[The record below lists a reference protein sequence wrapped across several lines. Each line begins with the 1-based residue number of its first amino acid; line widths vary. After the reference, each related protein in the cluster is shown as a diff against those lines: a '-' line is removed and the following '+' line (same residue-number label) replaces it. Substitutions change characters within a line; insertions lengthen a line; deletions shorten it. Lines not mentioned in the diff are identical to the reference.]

1 MVELR
6 SSICLFIKMKKKRK
20 EKKKKKDLMD
30 VKRISV
36 QIPFPGYEA
45 ATFYVE

>member
-1 MVELR
+1 LSLYKNEEG
-6 SSICLFIKMKKKRK
+6 KKRK
-20 EKKKKKDLMD
+20 EKKDLMD